1 MLSSDIFKNPIFKVL
16 SSRERAVFQA
26 NTTYLKFE
34 EEEMFI
40 KEGSM
45 LFSVYFIVQGMVK
58 VCDPK
63 KRLFWISDTND
74 FLGLISLYTEEPIF
88 FSAYATKDT
97 HIIQIDLHVF
107 KKFIA
112 TNPLFLN
119 AVFAQNATD
128 FRKIIQ
134 SNITYKET
142 KISGA
147 MAHFLLEY
155 SQKGFLK
162 HLTRKEM
169 GEMLGYSRENITKII
184 QTFIREGYIIEKN
197 KQIII
202 TNQTA
207 LEQLK
212 KYG

>member
-1 MLSSDIFKNPIFKVL
+1 
-16 SSRERAVFQA
+16 
-26 NTTYLKFE
+26 
-34 EEEMFI
+34 
-40 KEGSM
+40 
-45 LFSVYFIVQGMVK
+45 
-58 VCDPK
+58 
-63 KRLFWISDTND
+63 
-74 FLGLISLYTEEPIF
+74 
-88 FSAYATKDT
+88 
-97 HIIQIDLHVF
+97 
-107 KKFIA
+107 
-112 TNPLFLN
+112 
-119 AVFAQNATD
+119 
-128 FRKIIQ
+128 
-134 SNITYKET
+134 
-142 KISGA
+142 

-202 TNQTA
+202 ANQSA